1 MQKAAAEGENK
12 KGVKALAAKL
22 ADNAGKSKKAVLNL
36 GEDRSSESETEPDVE
51 STLSAEKLLQH

>member
-12 KGVKALAAKL
+12 KGVKALAGKL
-22 ADNAGKSKKAVLNL
+22 ADNAGKSKKAVL